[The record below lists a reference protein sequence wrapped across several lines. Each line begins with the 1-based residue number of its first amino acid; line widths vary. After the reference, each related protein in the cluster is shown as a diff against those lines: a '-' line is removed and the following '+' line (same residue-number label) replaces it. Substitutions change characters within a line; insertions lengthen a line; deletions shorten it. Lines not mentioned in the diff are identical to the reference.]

1 MNTSITGDSFQLSMV
16 GSSTSISMSGPTTNI
31 QLAEGGVDI
40 KNVPLTTEIIL
51 GADKIQVKAPGIETK
66 IYDGIVLIL

>member
-1 MNTSITGDSFQLSMV
+1 
-16 GSSTSISMSGPTTNI
+16 MSGPSTNI